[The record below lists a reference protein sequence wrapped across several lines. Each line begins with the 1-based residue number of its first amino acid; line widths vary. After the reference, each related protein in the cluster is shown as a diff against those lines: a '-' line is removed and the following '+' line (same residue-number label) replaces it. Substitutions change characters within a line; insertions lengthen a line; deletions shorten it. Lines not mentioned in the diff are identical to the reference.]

1 MGNTSKNQPTS
12 DEQKVLSELQKNSR
26 NTIDAIAK
34 NCGFSRQKVYRI
46 IKQLESTEKI
56 WGYSVTMDETPE
68 KQKFILFLK
77 KGKGVHDPRQVKEL
91 LNTQMDSLKEELGV
105 TVLHSYFIHGDYD
118 LVTVFTAKDIMVAKK
133 FVAALINK
141 FPATFSIRINQV
153 LYTLREQYIRT
164 PHPEQMKDF
173 I

>member
-1 MGNTSKNQPTS
+1 MSNKQNTN
-12 DEQKVLSELQKNSR
+12 
-26 NTIDAIAK
+26 
-34 NCGFSRQKVYRI
+34 
-46 IKQLESTEKI
+46 
-56 WGYSVTMDETPE
+56 VT
-68 KQKFILFLK
+68 
-77 KGKGVHDPRQVKEL
+77 RQVKEL

-133 FVAALINK
+133 FIAALINK
-141 FPATFSIRINQV
+141 FPATFSIRISQV

-164 PHPEQMKDF
+164 PHPELMKDF